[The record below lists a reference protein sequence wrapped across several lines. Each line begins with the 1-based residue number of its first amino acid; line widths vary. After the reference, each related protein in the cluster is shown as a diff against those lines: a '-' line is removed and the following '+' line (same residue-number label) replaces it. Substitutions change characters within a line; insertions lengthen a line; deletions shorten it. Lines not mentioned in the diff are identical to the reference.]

1 MGVGYVN
8 AGYKRGEVYDV
19 EVTRLTDDPRLGETP
34 VLSELSVPEN
44 ADAVLEMRVGE
55 SFKITGT
62 STHVSNAGGGVGTSV
77 GADGIGSVRLS
88 AGVDVTYTVN
98 GRNSVDV
105 TRGDGNSARIV
116 VSAEDKMTVGGDI
129 KAVAG
134 AKPDYAK
141 LGNAIGTDNLPK
153 LGPAGDLASNVAKGV
168 AKSWLSAEGR
178 AGGRK
183 TTGSNRILDAR
194 LDLR

>member
-1 MGVGYVN
+1 
-8 AGYKRGEVYDV
+8 
-19 EVTRLTDDPRLGETP
+19 
-34 VLSELSVPEN
+34 
-44 ADAVLEMRVGE
+44 MRAGE

-141 LGNAIGTDNLPK
+141 LGSAIGTDNLPQI
-153 LGPAGDLASNVAKGV
+153 GTR
-168 AKSWLSAEGR
+168 R
-178 AGGRK
+178 ATWRRMSPRVLRK
-183 TTGSNRILDAR
+183 ALVQCRRTRGWSKDNWQESYSGCTSGS
-194 LDLR
+194 LR